1 MPTSVFLVVLL
12 AAALHA
18 GWNAIVKGGGDKRLS
33 TALVAASSGLL
44 SAVALPFLDQPAA
57 ASWPFI
63 AASAL
68 LHQAYFA
75 LVMGAYHAGDMSRTY
90 PLMRGTAPMLVAA
103 ASLAL
108 FGEALAPAA
117 WGGIAFITGGIVS
130 LVLPRHPGRGNGGTV
145 HALLNAVVI
154 AAYTLV
160 DGMGARLSQ
169 TPAAYTLWVF
179 LISALPFTAW
189 ALSGP
194 RRAAAV
200 PYYFSNLRM
209 GLIGGLGSV
218 LSYALVLWA
227 MTLAPVAMVAALRE
241 TSILFATAIAALVL
255 KERVGPARIAAAG
268 LIATGAVVLRLS

>member
-1 MPTSVFLVVLL
+1 MPTSVFLLVLL

-18 GWNAIVKGGGDKRLS
+18 GWNAIVKGAGDKRLS
-33 TALVAASSGLL
+33 TVLVTSSSGLL
-44 SAVALPFLDQPAA
+44 SALALPFLDQPAA
-57 ASWPFI
+57 ASWLFI

-75 LVMGAYHAGDMSRTY
+75 LVVGAYHAGDMSRTY

-103 ASLAL
+103 ASLTL
-108 FGEALAPAA
+108 FGEALPPAA

-130 LVLPRHPGRGNGGTV
+130 LVLPSHPGRGNGGTV
-145 HALLNAVVI
+145 PALLNAVVI

-169 TPAAYTLWVF
+169 TPVAYTLWVF

-194 RRAAAV
+194 RRAAAL
-200 PYYFSNLRM
+200 PYLLGNLRM

-218 LSYALVLWA
+218 LAYALVLWG

-268 LIATGAVVLRLS
+268 LIVTGAVVLRLS